1 MVRSSHGILTDPLYS
16 FRQTA
21 RRVSF
26 LQGISKRFP
35 RNWFGLLFIDEFDN
49 PVDQCRNPAQYKK
62 QDLCQT
68 DPERHF
74 FTPESKRVFIPRLK
88 AKISVSLQRRTQA
101 THHVISFLFIA
112 LIVHRA
118 QGASC
123 PSRKALF
130 HSASSASTT
139 CSDLFPDEVEMSMTF
154 LFKDL
159 NSYSTPQ
166 KQWPIKTLPEV
177 ARRRFFARWILMIGF
192 WQSGQMR
199 SLIRFTSFRHNS
211 SFAGTIHG

>member
-1 MVRSSHGILTDPLYS
+1 V
-16 FRQTA
+16 
-21 RRVSF
+21 
-26 LQGISKRFP
+26 
-35 RNWFGLLFIDEFDN
+35 DE
-49 PVDQCRNPAQYKK
+49 CHNPAQYKK

-74 FTPESKRVFIPRLK
+74 LTPESKRVSLK
-88 AKISVSLQRRTQA
+88 
-101 THHVISFLFIA
+101 
-112 LIVHRA
+112 
-118 QGASC
+118 G
-123 PSRKALF
+123 LF
-130 HSASSASTT
+130 HPASSASMT

-199 SLIRFTSFRHNS
+199 SLIRFTSFRHHS